1 MSNLDYFKK
10 FIPSKEVLVIKN
22 VEVWSYTRVSSK
34 DQFEKNSSVESQI
47 TTNKDYAA
55 KYNYQVVDEFG
66 GTYESGKSD
75 FTRKEFKRLIE
86 KVEKSRK
93 KPYAILVFKMSRFSR
108 SGGNAIGLVNYLV
121 ETLGVHLIETS
132 SGINTTTER
141 GKASIYESLFHAYK
155 ENLERKEIIIPNMK
169 NFLKKGKWFGTAPLG
184 YDHYGPRVK
193 NEKFLSGKQ
202 RLVINDDGKL
212 LRDAFKWKASG
223 NYSDAQIIS
232 KLSARGLDI
241 IPQKLSKIWRKP
253 FYCGISTN
261 RMLEEPVK
269 GDWEPL
275 ISIELF
281 QQVQSVLDNNPSG
294 YQHISETDY
303 RPLTRLVKCDYCDRY
318 LIGYVVKK
326 KNLHYY
332 KCPGCRGV
340 SINAHTTPKAAKR
353 GANDLFE
360 DFLKEFSIDEKYMP
374 LLKLQIEK
382 IFKHL
387 NENNGSDNEKLERQL
402 KELESQFK
410 QLRIRFGLGQI
421 DQETY
426 QITAGHLTD
435 EIQKIN
441 KELNTVMV
449 PLSNLEILIEQSL
462 EKARNINKIWCSSDM
477 ENKRNLHKMLFPD
490 GIYYNAEKHQYLTR
504 KMNQYF
510 RLITTL
516 SKDYEG
522 NKIGNPQ
529 KLIENSLSVAGSGVE
544 PETFGL

>member
-1 MSNLDYFKK
+1 MNNLDYFKK
-10 FIPSKEVLVIKN
+10 FIPAKEVAVIKN
-22 VEVWSYTRVSSK
+22 FEVWSYTRVSSK

-47 TTNKDYAA
+47 ATNKEYAA
-55 KYNYQVVDEFG
+55 KYNYNVIHEFG

-132 SGINTTTER
+132 SGINTSTER

-169 NFLKKGKWFGTAPLG
+169 NFLRKGKWFGAAPLG

-202 RLVINDDGKL
+202 RFVINEDGKL
-212 LRDAFKWKASG
+212 LREAFKWKASG

-232 KLSARGLDI
+232 KLAARGLTI

-253 FYCGISTN
+253 FYCGVSTN

-275 ISIELF
+275 ISVELF
-281 QQVQSVLDNNPSG
+281 QKVQTVLENNTAG
-294 YQHISETDY
+294 YQHNTEVDY
-303 RPLTRLVKCDYCDRY
+303 RPLTRLVRCDYCDRY

-332 KCPGCRGV
+332 KCPCCKGV
-340 SINAHTTPKAAKR
+340 SVNAFTTAKSLKR

-360 DFLKEFSIDEKYMP
+360 DFLKEFTIDEKFIP

-382 IFKHL
+382 IFNHL
-387 NENNGSDNEKLERQL
+387 NENKGPDSGQLEKQL
-402 KELESQFK
+402 KDLEAQFK
-410 QLRIRFGLGQI
+410 NLRIRFGLGQI

-426 QITAGHLTD
+426 QITAEHLNS

-441 KELNTVMV
+441 KELNTVLV
-449 PLSNLEILIEQSL
+449 PLSNLENLIEKSL
-462 EKARNINKIWCSSDM
+462 EKAQNISKIWHSSDL
-477 ENKRNLHKMLFPD
+477 ENKRNLHKMLFPG

-504 KMNQYF
+504 EMNQYF
-510 RLITTL
+510 QLITSL
-516 SKDYEG
+516 SKSLKE
-522 NKIGNPQ
+522 NKKGNPQ